1 MRELEDGFKFPGGK
15 VSELTPLAQ
24 LAARQGQHIVY
35 IVLITY
41 FWTRFLARG
50 NGFFAIPCAHRP
62 STQLT
67 VSLVEKIVVVVVDLS
82 LVHTF

>member
-50 NGFFAIPCAHRP
+50 NGFFAIPCLIFHLFILFEFFQ
-62 STQLT
+62 SDQ
-67 VSLVEKIVVVVVDLS
+67 
-82 LVHTF
+82 